1 MALVTVN
8 LAAVV
13 ETVPVL
19 DALLEAVA
27 LALRVSVVELATV
40 LTVVP
45 DGNPQPRIGS
55 PGRIEVVLAVVQ
67 TLLPTVTVPVLV

>member
-1 MALVTVN
+1 VVFATVKV
-8 LAAVV
+8 AAVV

-27 LALRVSVVELATV
+27 LALRVNVVALATV

-45 DGNPQPRIGS
+45 VGKPQPRIGT
-55 PGRIEVVLAVVQ
+55 PGRIEVVLVVVQ
-67 TLLPTVTVPVLV
+67 TLLPTVTVPVRV